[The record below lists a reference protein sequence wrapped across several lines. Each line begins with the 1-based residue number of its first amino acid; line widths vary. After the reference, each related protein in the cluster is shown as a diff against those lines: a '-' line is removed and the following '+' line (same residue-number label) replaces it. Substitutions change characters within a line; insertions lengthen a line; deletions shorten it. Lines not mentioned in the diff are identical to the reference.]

1 MTASELD
8 AIRGEDRGLDGWSRL
23 RPWTHPIDASDQVI
37 VIAGTG
43 GAKSTLVATMT
54 LDVASLVAID
64 EKGSLE
70 LPDARIVELPRF
82 DDDNPDG
89 YDAALRSA
97 LAWRHKDGAAKRAGN
112 RVILRPHEL
121 DIDDAGAHD
130 RIFRAIF
137 ARGET
142 LVWIDEVTATG
153 ATAQRVPPY
162 LRALSARG
170 RTRGLGLWTL
180 SQSPFGLLPPII
192 RRNATYTIL
201 GSLDPADV
209 ADLHRPGVE
218 LAAAIPRKS
227 GRFILYRAGEA
238 DPYRLF
244 LPIPPQLRNWRAP

>member
-1 MTASELD
+1 MTAPALD
-8 AIRGEDRGLDGWSRL
+8 PPTDEWARL
-23 RPWTHPIDASDQVI
+23 RAWTAPIDATDQVI
-37 VIAGTG
+37 IIAGTG

-54 LDVASLVAID
+54 LPVASLVALD

-70 LPDARIVELPRF
+70 LPNARIVELPKYDP
-82 DDDNPDG
+82 DDTTSYDG
-89 YDAALRSA
+89 SLRAA
-97 LAWRHKDGAAKRAGN
+97 LAWRNPQGKSGVHLGN

-130 RIFRAIF
+130 RIFRAVF
-137 ARGET
+137 ARGES
-142 LVWIDEVTATG
+142 LVWIDEITATG

-162 LRALSARG
+162 LRAISARG

-218 LAAAIPRKS
+218 LAARIPRKS
-227 GRFILYRAGEA
+227 GRFLLYRAGESE
-238 DPYRLF
+238 PYRLF
-244 LPIPPQLRNWRAP
+244 LPIPPALRHWRAP

>member
-1 MTASELD
+1 M
-8 AIRGEDRGLDGWSRL
+8 
-23 RPWTHPIDASDQVI
+23 
-37 VIAGTG
+37 
-43 GAKSTLVATMT
+43 VATMT

-64 EKGSLE
+64 DKGALE
-70 LPDARIVELPRF
+70 LPHARIVELGKLGPEREL
-82 DDDNPDG
+82 G
-89 YDAALRSA
+89 ATVAYERTVRAE
-97 LAWRHKDGAAKRAGN
+97 LAWRKGTGVAAGN
-112 RVILRPHEL
+112 RVILRPHAL
-121 DIDDAGAHD
+121 DVDDPRAHD
-130 RIFRAIF
+130 AIFGAIF

-142 LVWIDEVTATG
+142 LVWIDEITATG

-162 LRALSARG
+162 LRAISARG

-209 ADLHRPGVE
+209 ADLRRPGAE

-238 DPYRLF
+238 EPYRLY
-244 LPIPPQLRNWRAP
+244 LPIPPKLTHWRAP